1 MRGWARTAADADSS
15 VHRYNR
21 RMKTWICLAALLLPT
36 ALPAFANEDIVFRC
50 TDANGKVSVQDAPCP
65 SGTAQI
71 IQRRGASSASTASTA
86 LGDSPAPAPAV
97 LDSDLLTAPQ
107 PGAAAGSGDAILDS
121 DVIRA
126 RAAADAQASAA
137 AGPDRPAPPVIF
149 RCTASGGGQ
158 YFHEYEAAPPRCV
171 VMSISGLGGSIA
183 PGTAASCEMVRDAC
197 SEVELAQRC
206 GAWQQRL
213 RDARGRES
221 FATPDT
227 QPQAHAERLRVQAV
241 LEASSCPVP

>member
-1 MRGWARTAADADSS
+1 
-15 VHRYNR
+15 
-21 RMKTWICLAALLLPT
+21 MKTWICLAVLAL
-36 ALPAFANEDIVFRC
+36 ASAQPASANEDIVFRC
-50 TDANGKVSVQDAPCP
+50 TDADAKVTVQDAPCP

-71 IQRRGASSASTASTA
+71 IQRRNASAASTASTA
-86 LGDSPAPAPAV
+86 LGDSPAPVAAGV
-97 LDSDLLTAPQ
+97 LDSDQLTGTATGAP
-107 PGAAAGSGDAILDS
+107 AGSGDAILDS

-126 RAAADAQASAA
+126 RAIAEAA
-137 AGPDRPAPPVIF
+137 ANAGAVADRPPPPVIF
-149 RCTASGGGQ
+149 RCTSSGGGQ

-197 SEVELAQRC
+197 SEVDPAQRC

-221 FATPDT
+221 FAPPDS
-227 QPQAHAERLRVQAV
+227 QAQARDERLRVQAV
-241 LEASSCPVP
+241 LEASSCAVP

>member
-1 MRGWARTAADADSS
+1 
-15 VHRYNR
+15 
-21 RMKTWICLAALLLPT
+21 MKTWICLAALALLT
-36 ALPAFANEDIVFRC
+36 ALPVSANEDIVFRC
-50 TDANGKVSVQDAPCP
+50 TDADGKVTVQDAPCP

-86 LGDSPAPAPAV
+86 LGDSPTSAAAAPAV
-97 LDSDLLTAPQ
+97 LDSDLLTAPS

-126 RAAADAQASAA
+126 RAAADAEAK
-137 AGPDRPAPPVIF
+137 AGAVPDRPPPPVIF

-197 SEVELAQRC
+197 SEVDPAQRC

-221 FATPDT
+221 FAAPDT
-227 QPQAHAERLRVQAV
+227 QAQARDERLRVQAV
-241 LEASSCPVP
+241 LEASACAVP

>member
-1 MRGWARTAADADSS
+1 
-15 VHRYNR
+15 
-21 RMKTWICLAALLLPT
+21 MKTWICLAALLLT

-50 TDANGKVSVQDAPCP
+50 TDANGKVTVQDAPCP

-97 LDSDLLTAPQ
+97 LDSDLLTAPP

-126 RAAADAQASAA
+126 RAAAEAEAK
-137 AGPDRPAPPVIF
+137 AGAVPDRPPPPVIF

-197 SEVELAQRC
+197 SEVDPAQRC

-221 FATPDT
+221 FATADT
-227 QPQAHAERLRVQAV
+227 QAQAHEERLRVQAV
-241 LEASSCPVP
+241 LEASACAVP

>member
-1 MRGWARTAADADSS
+1 
-15 VHRYNR
+15 
-21 RMKTWICLAALLLPT
+21 MKTWICLAVLAPLT

-50 TDANGKVSVQDAPCP
+50 TDADAKVTVQDAPCP

-71 IQRRGASSASTASTA
+71 IQRRGASAASTASTA
-86 LGDSPAPAPAV
+86 LGDSPAPAAAVPAV
-97 LDSDLLTAPQ
+97 LDSDLLPAPQ

-126 RAAADAQASAA
+126 RATADATVVA
-137 AGPDRPAPPVIF
+137 DRPPPPVIF
-149 RCTASGGGQ
+149 RCTATGGGQ
-158 YFHEYEAAPPRCV
+158 YFHEYEAAPPRCM
-171 VMSISGLGGSIA
+171 VMSISGLGGGIA

-197 SEVELAQRC
+197 SEVDEAQRC

-221 FATPDT
+221 FAAADT
-227 QPQAHAERLRVQAV
+227 QAQAGAERLRVQAV
-241 LEASSCPVP
+241 LEASACAVP